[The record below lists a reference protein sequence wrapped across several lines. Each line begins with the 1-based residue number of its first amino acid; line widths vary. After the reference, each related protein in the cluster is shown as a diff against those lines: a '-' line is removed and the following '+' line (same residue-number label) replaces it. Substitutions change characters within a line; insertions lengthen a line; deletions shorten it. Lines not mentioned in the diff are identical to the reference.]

1 MGKALLEVGAI
12 IAGVA
17 LIATGIGAAAGAG
30 LLGAEAAAVAGS
42 AGTLTL
48 FGVSTGTLLEVG
60 AAVATVGELM
70 IKPKLTGAG
79 SAQQFKA
86 DTNAPIPCVAGRF
99 GVGGNAI
106 YETTSGG
113 SNKQAAGA
121 AGNEYLT
128 QCVILSGLGPIK
140 GWESLKFNDTILNWS
155 GEQCSGGYIPSATI
169 GSYNVPY
176 KNNNNGTYENDQ
188 YKNHAWHNVQLG
200 AIPAPYFAP
209 PTKLASDNA
218 GLTEWD
224 NTHGLSGFAA
234 DFLTIVYDQT
244 VYSGGMPK
252 PIWTISGYNVYDPR
266 QDSTYSGG
274 AAAGAQRWAGPGAS
288 SAALLAA
295 RASWGWSQNPFI
307 HALNYALGFFLPDG
321 TSTLGSLYAGGG
333 VPLAGVDV
341 DQFVACA
348 NIADANGW
356 TIGMQWSTD
365 DDPWSVLSTMLQ
377 AGGGQPIDR
386 DGRVSCMI
394 NAPLTSL
401 GTITNADL
409 QGSVSVDT
417 TTALRDKL
425 NRVYPR
431 FHSEPHDWA
440 MVPVVAPITGASY
453 LAEDGRVIAKQ
464 LDYEGVTAVNQA
476 CQLAAYDLCNSREG
490 IVATLPCKL
499 TAANYRVGDCITVDV
514 DVANLTNLKMVVIK
528 RSPDFK
534 TGAMTLTCRS
544 ETDAKHAFAMGVSGV
559 APPTPT
565 ITGVDPSYVG
575 APLPDFWATGLLEQ
589 TDLATGESRSV
600 ISVIGSAGDSVY
612 AQTVMLRWRQA
623 SLVGGVI
630 TPAAGAQWTY
640 ESFPASLGNYQI
652 TANPGTYDVQ
662 IAYVNVGGAAPLT
675 DAGWLDLGLET
686 IGGSIAS
693 NTAAV
698 GSYPAS
704 EVEGLLAAY
713 ANNPVSDTTEPSQP
727 TTPTVSFTEAQDA
740 TGATHV
746 TLKGVVAAVPDANVA
761 GYIFQLTLGGAV
773 AQEFPSTTPSFSCT
787 VPEGVNYSLTVAA
800 EKYSG
805 SVSPYSAAAA
815 GATPTDSTPPAPV
828 SNASVIEGYDSNF
841 VTWTD
846 PPDLDLDHVEVWG
859 SPSPVGAGVSTQ
871 IGIVAG
877 APSGNSSYTD
887 ASATT
892 TQETYYFLRAVDTS
906 GNKSGFTAAGGGTP
920 LGLQASALVG
930 KVTSSQISSVA
941 ASLISGTLA
950 ATNIPGLDASKVISG
965 TLNPSA
971 LGAGQYG
978 NLIPNANSE
987 DPTAYGTAANG
998 VLNVGSGAYN
1008 GSFTRSLQCTG
1019 NGEVDLG
1026 LADPIPCVPGDAFV
1040 VTAYIDSL
1048 SSTANGGVYGYFLNA
1063 QGGGLGPATVN
1074 AAGSLPGST
1083 TSNGYT
1089 ECGYQFVAPAG
1100 AVSFVPYA
1108 YANGAAG
1115 QVLYDG
1121 LFCYKVLQT
1130 QQLAASSITATQ
1142 LAAGSVVAGKIAA
1155 NAIGATQ
1162 IAAGAI
1168 TTGKLAAGA
1177 VTASSLAI
1185 GQFGGELLIN
1195 GNFATGDASGWTSLD
1210 GVPPSIYGS
1219 SGPYST
1225 DEVAFVPHGTTGG
1238 FISNAFKV
1246 NPGSKYL
1253 IQFTYGGAQNAES
1266 GGAYLRLYYRGSAPP
1281 NGLYCTPGDNPGYVF
1296 ENEPIIQGWSDEEI
1310 VWTAP
1315 PNNCGWLS
1323 VALFNTS
1330 SDESVGFTDITFVE
1344 QLSGVNIANGAI
1356 SADQIAAQTITGAK
1370 IAGQTITGDL
1380 IYGQTITGDL
1390 IAANTITGDNI
1401 SAGSVDASVLK
1412 ASSITSAYIAA
1423 SAITSDKISV
1433 NYLSDIT
1440 GDFGTITAGLITSA
1454 DRLNYYDVAG
1464 GKIVFD
1470 TGSVMKA
1477 TGRGFGTNNQFMEW
1491 SGPSMALSSCSESNG
1506 TAWLKTDGSAYF
1518 GGSLS
1523 AGTLTTKAATSDTSS
1538 GASCETQ
1545 VFGSNGNTITV
1556 TLSYS
1561 YSDYESAQYAT
1572 GQTSQYN
1579 AAKANIPNVQ
1589 PNNDG
1594 SGGFT
1599 ASGQDPGGWSVD
1611 LYRGVNGGALSKVAT
1626 LSGQGNWS
1634 AEGDPPQGG
1643 DPGFISYSDSAG
1655 GSLTFTDPDHSTEN
1669 RQYEAILTSRNPKYA
1684 GGIAQRLSIIC
1695 VE

>member
-1 MGKALLEVGAI
+1 M
-12 IAGVA
+12 
-17 LIATGIGAAAGAG
+17 
-30 LLGAEAAAVAGS
+30 
-42 AGTLTL
+42 
-48 FGVSTGTLLEVG
+48 
-60 AAVATVGELM
+60 
-70 IKPKLTGAG
+70 
-79 SAQQFKA
+79 
-86 DTNAPIPCVAGRF
+86 
-99 GVGGNAI
+99 
-106 YETTSGG
+106 
-113 SNKQAAGA
+113 
-121 AGNEYLT
+121 
-128 QCVILSGLGPIK
+128 
-140 GWESLKFNDTILNWS
+140 
-155 GEQCSGGYIPSATI
+155 
-169 GSYNVPY
+169 
-176 KNNNNGTYENDQ
+176 
-188 YKNHAWHNVQLG
+188 
-200 AIPAPYFAP
+200 
-209 PTKLASDNA
+209 
-218 GLTEWD
+218 
-224 NTHGLSGFAA
+224 
-234 DFLTIVYDQT
+234 
-244 VYSGGMPK
+244 
-252 PIWTISGYNVYDPR
+252 
-266 QDSTYSGG
+266 
-274 AAAGAQRWAGPGAS
+274 
-288 SAALLAA
+288 
-295 RASWGWSQNPFI
+295 
-307 HALNYALGFFLPDG
+307 
-321 TSTLGSLYAGGG
+321 
-333 VPLAGVDV
+333 
-341 DQFVACA
+341 
-348 NIADANGW
+348 
-356 TIGMQWSTD
+356 
-365 DDPWSVLSTMLQ
+365 
-377 AGGGQPIDR
+377 
-386 DGRVSCMI
+386 
-394 NAPLTSL
+394 
-401 GTITNADL
+401 
-409 QGSVSVDT
+409 
-417 TTALRDKL
+417 
-425 NRVYPR
+425 
-431 FHSEPHDWA
+431 
-440 MVPVVAPITGASY
+440 
-453 LAEDGRVIAKQ
+453 
-464 LDYEGVTAVNQA
+464 
-476 CQLAAYDLCNSREG
+476 
-490 IVATLPCKL
+490 
-499 TAANYRVGDCITVDV
+499 
-514 DVANLTNLKMVVIK
+514 
-528 RSPDFK
+528 
-534 TGAMTLTCRS
+534 
-544 ETDAKHAFAMGVSGV
+544 
-559 APPTPT
+559 
-565 ITGVDPSYVG
+565 
-575 APLPDFWATGLLEQ
+575 
-589 TDLATGESRSV
+589 
-600 ISVIGSAGDSVY
+600 
-612 AQTVMLRWRQA
+612 
-623 SLVGGVI
+623 
-630 TPAAGAQWTY
+630 
-640 ESFPASLGNYQI
+640 
-652 TANPGTYDVQ
+652 
-662 IAYVNVGGAAPLT
+662 
-675 DAGWLDLGLET
+675 
-686 IGGSIAS
+686 
-693 NTAAV
+693 
-698 GSYPAS
+698 
-704 EVEGLLAAY
+704 
-713 ANNPVSDTTEPSQP
+713 
-727 TTPTVSFTEAQDA
+727 
-740 TGATHV
+740 
-746 TLKGVVAAVPDANVA
+746 A

-787 VPEGVNYSLTVAA
+787 VPEGVSYSLTVAA

-805 SVSPYSAAAA
+805 TVSPYSAAAA
-815 GATPTDSTPPAPV
+815 GTTPTDSTPPAPV

-841 VTWTD
+841 VTWAD

-887 ASATT
+887 ASAST

-998 VLNVGSGAYN
+998 VLNVGLGAYN

-1083 TSNGYT
+1083 NSNGYT

-1423 SAITSDKISV
+1423 SAVTSDKISV

-1470 TGSVMKA
+1470 TRVGHESDRA
-1477 TGRGFGTNNQFMEW
+1477 GDLGPTTSSW
-1491 SGPSMALSSCSESNG
+1491 SGPVPPWPYPVARSR
-1506 TAWLKTDGSAYF
+1506 
-1518 GGSLS
+1518 
-1523 AGTLTTKAATSDTSS
+1523 
-1538 GASCETQ
+1538 
-1545 VFGSNGNTITV
+1545 
-1556 TLSYS
+1556 
-1561 YSDYESAQYAT
+1561 T
-1572 GQTSQYN
+1572 GQPGSRRTGAPTS
-1579 AAKANIPNVQ
+1579 
-1589 PNNDG
+1589 
-1594 SGGFT
+1594 
-1599 ASGQDPGGWSVD
+1599 
-1611 LYRGVNGGALSKVAT
+1611 
-1626 LSGQGNWS
+1626 
-1634 AEGDPPQGG
+1634 
-1643 DPGFISYSDSAG
+1643 
-1655 GSLTFTDPDHSTEN
+1655 
-1669 RQYEAILTSRNPKYA
+1669 EARSRPA
-1684 GGIAQRLSIIC
+1684 P
-1695 VE
+1695 